1 MSDALFAVQQAV
13 IAALDASTE
22 VQAVLGSTP
31 ALYDH
36 VPPGAV
42 FPYVVYGQ
50 THVVPHDTKT
60 ETGFEQI
67 ITFNIWSRYRGGK
80 EARDIF
86 QALYDTLHRASLSVS
101 GQVFLSC
108 EFHSAD
114 MALDSDGLTYHAA
127 ARFSIITQ
135 ST

>member
-1 MSDALFAVQQAV
+1 MSDALFSVQEAV
-13 IAALDASTE
+13 IAALDASAE

-42 FPYVVYGQ
+42 FPYVVYGPS
-50 THVVPHDTKT
+50 HIVPYDTKT
-60 ETGFEQI
+60 EIGFEQI
-67 ITFNIWSRYRGGK
+67 VTLTIWSRYRGGK

-86 QALYDTLHRASLSVS
+86 QALYDTLHRASLTVS

-114 MALDSDGLTYHAA
+114 FALDSDGLTTHAA